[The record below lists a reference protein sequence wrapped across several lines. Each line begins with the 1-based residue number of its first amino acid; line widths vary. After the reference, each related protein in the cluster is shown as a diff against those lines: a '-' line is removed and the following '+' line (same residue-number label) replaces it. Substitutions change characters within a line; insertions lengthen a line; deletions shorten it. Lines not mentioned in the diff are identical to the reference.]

1 MHLGSCSWLL
11 LLRFMSTGSSIFD
24 FSSKKQNFC
33 SNISITN
40 MKRLAGD
47 VTSMQH
53 PVVQLQMLNLSA
65 SSQIWTDWMLM
76 LSQYTWHRWPAP
88 QRSHDFGEGSSTLA
102 LTLENFAFHSSTRKK
117 SDNWM
122 SLSWIINVPR
132 SFKPSSPHL
141 MLWSLCRAVV
151 ISHRWSCLWPH
162 ELEAAPPLRT
172 RCSACRPVCSEQ
184 WTC

>member
-1 MHLGSCSWLL
+1 MHLGSRSWLL

-24 FSSKKQNFC
+24 FLSEKQKFC
-33 SNISITN
+33 SNTSITN
-40 MKRLAGD
+40 MKRLTGK
-47 VTSMQH
+47 SHSCNIQSFSCRCWI
-53 PVVQLQMLNLSA
+53 SA

-117 SDNWM
+117 SNNWM
-122 SLSWIINVPR
+122 SLSRIINVPH

-151 ISHRWSCLWPH
+151 IPHRWSC
-162 ELEAAPPLRT
+162 
-172 RCSACRPVCSEQ
+172 
-184 WTC
+184 